1 MSAERDENRVLP
13 QEAFEYGYRAFLEA
27 LEILAQEPAQQVRFN
42 GNYNTAFELLLHA
55 GDGRYL
61 AASDVGYLSDVQKG
75 AISHFLD
82 ELEQLP
88 FTRHSGCDA
97 DPDVRLEANLMDM
110 LHPSWE
116 PIREHAKKLIA
127 VLASATL
134 LNKGYFESLL

>member
-1 MSAERDENRVLP
+1 M
-13 QEAFEYGYRAFLEA
+13 
-27 LEILAQEPAQQVRFN
+27 
-42 GNYNTAFELLLHA
+42 
-55 GDGRYL
+55 

-75 AISHFLD
+75 AISRFLD

-88 FTRHSGCDA
+88 FTRHSGRDA